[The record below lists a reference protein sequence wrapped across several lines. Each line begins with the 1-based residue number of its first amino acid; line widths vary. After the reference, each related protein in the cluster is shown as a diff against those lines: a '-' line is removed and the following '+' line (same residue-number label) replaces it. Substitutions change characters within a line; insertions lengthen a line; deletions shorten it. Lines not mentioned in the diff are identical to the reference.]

1 MDRFGY
7 TVFGLQALRRLK
19 GGLLA
24 ERNLS
29 LPFVFT
35 NAGESLNCRPNL
47 TFWQTSTATIGW
59 TATEGRISAAEIA
72 TLIKRLLERRLVD
85 DSGAKQ
91 QPQ

>member
-1 MDRFGY
+1 MHIAVNGVRLLYRASHFIICEQQMDRFGY

-47 TFWQTSTATIGW
+47 TF
-59 TATEGRISAAEIA
+59 
-72 TLIKRLLERRLVD
+72 
-85 DSGAKQ
+85 
-91 QPQ
+91 